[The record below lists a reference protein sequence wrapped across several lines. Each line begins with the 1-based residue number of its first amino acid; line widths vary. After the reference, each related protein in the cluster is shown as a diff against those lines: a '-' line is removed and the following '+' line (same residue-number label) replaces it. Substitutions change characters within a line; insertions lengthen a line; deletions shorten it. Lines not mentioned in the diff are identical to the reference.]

1 MKKVLYTLLFFCSLS
16 LLTTPVTGQAW
27 QKDSKVLSI
36 GFGASQFFHIDN
48 YYYGNGNPNNFQ
60 NWYTPLTGQ
69 FNFQGEF
76 GVHRYW
82 GLGFTTG
89 IGGRG
94 PWAYGYSGEVNVPI
108 GMIVNFHFYQLI
120 ADKRPEKNIHS
131 DKLDI
136 YVGGSLGGGIA
147 LTYYP
152 DVTRVVPMAFGGP
165 HAGIRY
171 YFTKRVGINGEVG
184 FGKSIVNV
192 GLAFK
197 L

>member
-1 MKKVLYTLLFFCSLS
+1 MVAI
-16 LLTTPVTGQAW
+16 LTGTIHQAQGQAW
-27 QKDSKVLSI
+27 TKDTKVLSI
-36 GFGASQFFHIDN
+36 GIGASQFFHIDD
-48 YYYGNGNPNNFQ
+48 YYYAGTNNPHD
-60 NWYTPLTGQ
+60 WYSPLTGQ

-82 GLGFTTG
+82 GIGFTTG

-94 PWAYGYSGEVNVPI
+94 PEGNGYSGEINVPI

-120 ADKRPEKNIHS
+120 ADKTGKNIHA

-136 YVGGSLGGGIA
+136 YAGASAGGGIA
-147 LTYYP
+147 AAYYP
-152 DVTRVVPMAFGGP
+152 GVTRIVPIAFGGP

-171 YFTKRVGINGEVG
+171 YFTPRVGVNGEVG
-184 FGKSIVNV
+184 FGKDIVNI
-192 GLAFK
+192 GLVFK

>member
-1 MKKVLYTLLFFCSLS
+1 MKKILQAFIIICTLSFAA
-16 LLTTPVTGQAW
+16 TEAKAQAW
-27 QKDSKVLSI
+27 TKDSKVLSI
-36 GFGASQFFHIDN
+36 GLGASQFFHIDN

-82 GLGFTTG
+82 GIGFTTG

-94 PWAYGYSGEVNVPI
+94 PWANGYNGEINIPM

-152 DVTRVVPMAFGGP
+152 DVTRIVPMAFGGP

-171 YFTKRVGINGEVG
+171 YFTKRVAVNGEVG

-192 GLAFK
+192 GLSFK